1 MVSLIVLV
9 VMTIQITFKSHSND
23 NNIIEITIPANND
36 KGITKSVKKVDDS
49 NVSTASRP
57 PPPAAC
63 TTEQKSI
70 IMKHLDPTLCHKDQG
85 KAFEQKCSLTQA
97 TKCPKQTW
105 ITDYYQH
112 KHKNKNHDD
121 HDTAAGDSSFV
132 AVYVGCNKGYDA
144 VNTLR
149 MGSGD
154 KRYNKQDWRGQLQE
168 TFQSVCAQNEDD
180 LEFPIH
186 HHDHSSSLRSSSSPI
201 IDATVHCLEPTPRL
215 ADRLL
220 SSVKNLGW
228 DNNLLVTQAAIS
240 KNNGEMYFPNPKRVV
255 GVENQ
260 GLSNC
265 ARLLKKGE
273 EYMKKVCVKVNVFTL
288 DHYMENVTTKKATGM
303 IDLLSIDVE
312 GFDFDVMLGGSN
324 TLSKTKYLEFEYNWM
339 GSWATQ
345 NLKDAIKYLDEFG
358 FTCYWAGTDRLWR
371 IDESCWLD
379 HYDFHTWSNVACV
392 NRILQPEVAKNMED
406 TFLRTLSVNR

>member
-1 MVSLIVLV
+1 
-9 VMTIQITFKSHSND
+9 MTVQIAFKSHSND
-23 NNIIEITIPANND
+23 NVIEITIHKN
-36 KGITKSVKKVDDS
+36 KKITSVKVDDS
-49 NVSTASRP
+49 NGSIQP
-57 PPPAAC
+57 PVAC

-85 KAFEQKCSLTQA
+85 RAFEQKCSLTQA

-105 ITDYYQH
+105 ITDYYQD
-112 KHKNKNHDD
+112 KHDKKNHDD

-154 KRYNKQDWRGQLQE
+154 KRYNKKDWRGQLQE
-168 TFQSVCAQNEDD
+168 TYESVCAQNEDD

-186 HHDHSSSLRSSSSPI
+186 HDHSASLLRSGSGSSSPI

-240 KNNGEMYFPNPKRVV
+240 RNNGEMYFPNPRKVI

-265 ARLLKKGE
+265 AKLLAKGE

-339 GSWATQ
+339 GSWETQ

-406 TFLRTLSVNR
+406 TFLRTLSENR